1 MTVRREGGRGIWS
14 FQRFLQSFMS
24 SWSIT
29 LPPPS
34 GFLIPGAMASAYD
47 QDAWIEKLK
56 EMIRWVGREGG
67 RDERRKERGR
77 EMEEAYGS
85 RDVDRSKM
93 IIIV

>member
-1 MTVRREGGRGIWS
+1 
-14 FQRFLQSFMS
+14 
-24 SWSIT
+24 
-29 LPPPS
+29 
-34 GFLIPGAMASAYD
+34 MASAYD